1 MCKEIAEPESR
12 TEHSNRRYRK
22 NLWCFLLLAL
32 IFTGILLFV
41 QPDSEGESVPLNG
54 ILFSHD
60 SGVYPQRVLTLSLT
74 APEGYTIA
82 YTTDGTVP
90 LLKNDS
96 GRSSLRIRLRKGT
109 EGYLIGHADLQIIP
123 DYKDAHL
130 LDDPSLPAGRIIT
143 AALVDKSGSVGMP
156 ESKVFFIGTEFDKL
170 FPGALVLSVITD
182 PENLL
187 DYGTG
192 ILATGAVYDAWK
204 RTEEAEQAIARQRN
218 WEFETNSTQRGR
230 EWERPCTVQ
239 IYDGSRNPVLEEN
252 AGIRIQG
259 QFGRTMNQKSFNLY
273 FRKEYGERYLEYELF
288 PGTDRYRSF
297 TISAGGNNA
306 ERIKFKEALLEELV
320 QDRGI
325 LEARSRP
332 AVLFLN
338 GEYWGPYLLK
348 EKISDQMIS
357 DRCGVDKDQVIVMK
371 NGELEVG
378 EDGDRNLYENLMSFA
393 EEDLADPDNW
403 DRFCG
408 VMDVRSLAETC
419 AIQVYLGNVDWSEER
434 NCVLWRTRDTS
445 FNGGRWQYILY
456 DIEYSTWIYAM
467 ERTAP
472 YTDHYH
478 MLLENYP
485 LFKAAD
491 RNDQFHGMFLD
502 AIRQVGSVNYSPER
516 VDSAFRT
523 LAAVWEPLM
532 KYYYKRYGDTS
543 DLYIYETENMMNF
556 FSGRYSSIIPIV
568 EEDR

>member
-1 MCKEIAEPESR
+1 MCKAIAEPESR

-22 NLWCFLLLAL
+22 YLGCFLLLVL
-32 IFTGILLFV
+32 IFAGILLFV
-41 QPDSEGESVPLNG
+41 QPDSGEKSVPLDG
-54 ILFSHD
+54 VLFSHD

-109 EGYLIGHADLQIIP
+109 EGYLIKHADLQIIP

-130 LDDPSLPAGRIIT
+130 LDDPSLPGGRIIT
-143 AALVDKSGSVGMP
+143 VALVDKSGSVGMP

-204 RTEEAEQAIARQRN
+204 RTEEAEQAIARQLN

-273 FRKEYGERYLEYELF
+273 FRKEYGERCLEYELF

-357 DRCGVDKDQVIVMK
+357 DRCGVDKDQVVVMK

-434 NCVLWRTRDTS
+434 NCVLWRTRDAS

-491 RNDQFHGMFLD
+491 RNDEFHGMFLD

-556 FSGRYSSIIPIV
+556 FTGRYGSIIPIV
-568 EEDR
+568 EGGQ